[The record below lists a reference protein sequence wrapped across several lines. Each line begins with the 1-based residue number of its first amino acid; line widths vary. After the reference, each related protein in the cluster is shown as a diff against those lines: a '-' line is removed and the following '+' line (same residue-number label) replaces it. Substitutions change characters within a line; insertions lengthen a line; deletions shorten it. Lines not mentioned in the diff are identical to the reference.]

1 MKHFTKLLSVFLVL
15 LLLATCLI
23 ACGGKTEET
32 ETETQIETENETVD
46 SVKRDEYG
54 REWIDDS
61 IPADLSYATA
71 DKNTVTFFVRMGGE
85 GATEIEMD
93 SDAIIED
100 TVNDAI
106 YFRNTTVE
114 ERLGVVITRIAQE
127 CVYTDVTPW
136 MQTLRNAVNTN
147 SGDFDG
153 AAIYASQ
160 GSPLALEGCYYNVLS
175 MDTLDLAKPWWNR
188 DMISELEL
196 FDTLYFLGG
205 DLMITQTQQAGAML
219 YNKTLFEKYYP
230 DVDIYSLVT
239 DYQWTIDKLY
249 ELSSTVWED
258 TNTSGMIDDGDT
270 VGYTGFGSGHGYNDI
285 WQAAVGVRI
294 ITKNSD
300 GIPELSLYSEHAIN
314 AFEKLAKLHLENPG
328 CMATGGSTTNTTFNL
343 ENVLFSITALYNCE
357 SLRDMTSPY
366 GALPLPMFDE
376 DQGYYATYPHNG
388 CSLLTVLSSIE
399 AERVDMIGHT
409 IELMAAESY
418 RQVMPK
424 YFEVCLKSKYS
435 ADASDAMM
443 FDIIVESI
451 RFDYGLV
458 FGTKSIGG
466 VNILFR
472 DYSADFAQK
481 YESNRT
487 TYETALEKLIDK
499 LDELSFNMGA

>member
-1 MKHFTKLLSVFLVL
+1 MKIFAKILSGFLVL

-32 ETETQIETENETVD
+32 ETETQTETEAETVD
-46 SVKRDEYG
+46 SVRRDEYG
-54 REWIDDS
+54 REWIEDS
-61 IPADLSYATA
+61 VPADVNYSTTE
-71 DKNTVTFFVRMGGE
+71 KNTITFFTRDTMMF
-85 GATEIEMD
+85 EMD
-93 SDAIIED
+93 ADEITED
-100 TVNDAI
+100 TVNDAV
-106 YFRNTTVE
+106 YFRNATVE
-114 ERLGVVITRIAQE
+114 ERLGVVITQIGQE

-136 MQTLRNAVNTN
+136 MQTLRNAVNTK

-160 GSPLALEGCYYNVLS
+160 GSPLALEGCYYNLLS
-175 MDTLDLAKPWWNR
+175 IDTLDLAKPWWNR

-205 DLMITQTQQAGAML
+205 DLMISQTQQAGAML

-239 DYQWTIDKLY
+239 DYQWTVDKLY

-270 VGYTGFGSGHGYNDI
+270 VGYTGFGSGGGVGYNDI
-285 WQAAVGVRI
+285 WQAAVGVRV

-300 GIPELSLYSEHAIN
+300 GIPELSLYSEHSIN
-314 AFEKLAKLHLENPG
+314 AFEKLAKLHLENAG
-328 CMATGGSTTNTTFNL
+328 CMASGTSSTNTAFQF
-343 ENVLFSITALYNCE
+343 ENVLFDITALATCE
-357 SLRDMTSPY
+357 SLRDMIAPY
-366 GALPLPMFDE
+366 GALPLPMYDTE
-376 DQGYYATYPHNG
+376 QGYYATYPHNG
-388 CSLLTVLSSIE
+388 CSLLTVLSSVE

-451 RFDYGLV
+451 RFDYGIV

-466 VNILFR
+466 VNGLFR